1 MVKRVTD
8 RLPHVVVSNTIA
20 IIIGVIVAGP
30 A

>member
-8 RLPHVVVSNTIA
+8 RLLLVVISNTIA
-20 IIIGVIVAGP
+20 IIIAVIVAGP

>member
-8 RLPHVVVSNTIA
+8 RLLLVVVSNTIA
-20 IIIGVIVAGP
+20 IIIAVIVAGP

>member
-8 RLPHVVVSNTIA
+8 RLLLVVVSNAIA
-20 IIIGVIVAGP
+20 IIIAVIVAGP